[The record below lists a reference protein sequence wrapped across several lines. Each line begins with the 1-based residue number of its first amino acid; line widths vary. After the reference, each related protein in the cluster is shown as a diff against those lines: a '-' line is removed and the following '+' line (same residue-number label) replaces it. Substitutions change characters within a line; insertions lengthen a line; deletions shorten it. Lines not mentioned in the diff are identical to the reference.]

1 MGHLH
6 NFHKHQRPSLLSSIG
21 QKVKTG
27 LEIAGT
33 VKGLYDIGRSIYG
46 AYQVVRPAIAA
57 AATVGALL

>member
-6 NFHKHQRPSLLSSIG
+6 NLHKHQRPSLLSSIG
-21 QKVKTG
+21 QKVKTC

-33 VKGLYDIGRSIYG
+33 VKGIYDIGRSIYG
-46 AYQVVRPAIAA
+46 AYQVARPALAA